1 MLRSVGTGSEGLT
14 ISPWLQVAF
23 LLTSA
28 QHCVVL
34 LFVACLP
41 FLRNVRRCRGAA
53 CCHCCREMPTV
64 HGHSS
69 SHGDILS
76 VGGKR
81 SRWEKCF
88 SSPGLRYSQC
98 WLQTRPLAEVLFQP
112 GSETSSL
119 LAANASVSRTQHTVF
134 RALGTSLECN
144 LFLCPIDTRLL
155 VPPLALVIWAFPWCP
170 SGTEVSETRHSL
182 IVLMFVLRGRPN
194 AQSFAIVLT
203 LPSKQ
208 KHPHFR

>member
-76 VGGKR
+76 VGGKTL
-81 SRWEKCF
+81 SL
-88 SSPGLRYSQC
+88 G
-98 WLQTRPLAEVLFQP
+98 EVLFQP
-112 GSETSSL
+112 GTEIFLSVGCKRVRWRKCCSSPGQRHL
-119 LAANASVSRTQHTVF
+119 HCWQQTRPFRGHNTQSSVRSVRPSNAISFCVQSTRASWFPHWRSSSGLF
-134 RALGTSLECN
+134 RGALQGQRSLKR
-144 LFLCPIDTRLL
+144 DT
-155 VPPLALVIWAFPWCP
+155 A
-170 SGTEVSETRHSL
+170 
-182 IVLMFVLRGRPN
+182 
-194 AQSFAIVLT
+194 
-203 LPSKQ
+203 
-208 KHPHFR
+208 